1 MRIDSSNKPV
11 KIYSQTDIAELL
23 AQNESVEIYSQV
35 KPVKTCSFYQD
46 SELIRIA
53 FYVKKQGVKVRQV
66 IALNGF
72 EINALMQAK
81 GISKK
86 EVPKWVQ
93 FAVDSWAEFDS
104 SLPIT
109 KQIKMFLIRELTSRL
124 K

>member
-1 MRIDSSNKPV
+1 MRIDSCKPV
-11 KIYSQTDIAELL
+11 KIYSQTDILELL
-23 AQNESVEIYSQV
+23 VQNEYVEIDSQV
-35 KPVKTCSFYQD
+35 KPVKTCEFYQD
-46 SELIRIA
+46 SELVRIA
-53 FYVKKQGVKVRQV
+53 FYVTKQGVKVRQV

-81 GISKK
+81 GISRK

-109 KQIKMFLIRELTSRL
+109 KQIKMFLIRELTSRI